1 MGRLGLLLLWLKI
14 QAIHKAADGK
24 KLDQKLPTL
33 PIPLASDRD
42 AAKDLIDCDGGSSG
56 DRDESQED
64 SAYNVGENSAGKNL
78 LNDKNAA
85 IDE

>member
-1 MGRLGLLLLWLKI
+1 MELE
-14 QAIHKAADGK
+14 
-24 KLDQKLPTL
+24 QKLPTL
-33 PIPLASDRD
+33 PLASDSQIPSSRRPGLTRD
-42 AAKDLIDCDGGSSG
+42 AAKDLIDCDRGSSG
-56 DRDESQED
+56 DESQED